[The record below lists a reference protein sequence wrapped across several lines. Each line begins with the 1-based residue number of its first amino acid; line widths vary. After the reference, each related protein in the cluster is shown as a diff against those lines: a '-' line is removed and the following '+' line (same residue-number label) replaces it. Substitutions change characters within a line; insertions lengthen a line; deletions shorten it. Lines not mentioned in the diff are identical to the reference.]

1 MVGTSILGSS
11 NSHWLL
17 SLSSMLWEASLKKK
31 TFRCEHVSI
40 RLQEST
46 TAASA
51 ASLIPCKVHIV
62 RSSAGETPWR
72 TKLRW
77 CLWFWNSTNAHLPK
91 LLYFL
96 PRLPRVLFRSPVLT
110 PRIANSHDG
119 NKACPRY
126 FSMVGPKPSDR
137 KTFPPLKSLFWGYLV
152 WQQDASLVPMF
163 NTEDLPSSF
172 LNRGLKFKVVG

>member
-1 MVGTSILGSS
+1 MRNVAENMIFGFVQKWGIKTQGSGIF
-11 NSHWLL
+11 NN
-17 SLSSMLWEASLKKK
+17 KNDD
-31 TFRCEHVSI
+31 
-40 RLQEST
+40 
-46 TAASA
+46 
-51 ASLIPCKVHIV
+51 P
-62 RSSAGETPWR
+62 PWD
-72 TKLRW
+72 
-77 CLWFWNSTNAHLPK
+77 LPK

-152 WQQDASLVPMF
+152 
-163 NTEDLPSSF
+163 
-172 LNRGLKFKVVG
+172 